1 MVEQA
6 TSAYRGWVRGLF
18 TELAGQ
24 AGVPDRQILARQMQ
38 LLYDGSGQSGRLDHD
53 PTAATAARAAA
64 VILLDAALAG

>member
-1 MVEQA
+1 
-6 TSAYRGWVRGLF
+6 
-18 TELAGQ
+18 
-24 AGVPDRQILARQMQ
+24 MQ